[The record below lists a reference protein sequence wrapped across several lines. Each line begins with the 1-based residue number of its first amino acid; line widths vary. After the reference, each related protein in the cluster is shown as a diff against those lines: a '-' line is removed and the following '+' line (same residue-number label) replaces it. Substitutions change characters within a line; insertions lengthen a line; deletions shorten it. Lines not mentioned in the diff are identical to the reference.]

1 MEPRL
6 SIVCFYSVEN
16 NLQEPSE
23 AQKSTDVSPTTIY
36 PQINANTLSTSFN
49 PRERSIDHGSP
60 SAATSPAEHATYFP
74 DEKIL
79 ITESN
84 DKQCVQE
91 QQVPAT
97 APPVPLPPRYC
108 KPEVQARPKSE
119 QKPFWKRHL
128 YWILGIITL
137 LMILISVIAVV
148 LARLKPSDTKP
159 IEAIRNNTRN
169 SVASTGLTLLDNKTW
184 NMHVFSQNSTG
195 QIALQVSLDGKT
207 FEPPTNV
214 SLTIPPRVGSPISA
228 TAEQDSQ
235 THVIMLNLFYISGI
249 NNVTM
254 SALTC
259 AEGSAKCGTINN
271 CLLPTAIPVSH
282 ETGLA
287 AVNVNNSQDW
297 RVYYHDQSGFI
308 SQLQG
313 NASGFNLGSRI
324 GGEGLNGS
332 DITAVNIDSTT
343 NNIHVFYTD
352 MLTQALFT
360 LQYQKHWTT
369 PRPVSNARVANWNP
383 YSGFGSAYRPF
394 SDQLH
399 VYYTGLDKGIYE
411 FVLNGTDATDTSFQP
426 QPDGTRPWGEA
437 DYVGAD
443 ITAVGWKD
451 QIRFFQPARGRLVM
465 GELNDTTWGEVFV
478 DMITTGSQIMA

>member
-235 THVIMLNLFYISGI
+235 THVIM
-249 NNVTM
+249 VR
-254 SALTC
+254 C
-259 AEGSAKCGTINN
+259 H
-271 CLLPTAIPVSH
+271 P
-282 ETGLA
+282 
-287 AVNVNNSQDW
+287 
-297 RVYYHDQSGFI
+297 
-308 SQLQG
+308 
-313 NASGFNLGSRI
+313 
-324 GGEGLNGS
+324 
-332 DITAVNIDSTT
+332 
-343 NNIHVFYTD
+343 
-352 MLTQALFT
+352 
-360 LQYQKHWTT
+360 
-369 PRPVSNARVANWNP
+369 
-383 YSGFGSAYRPF
+383 
-394 SDQLH
+394 
-399 VYYTGLDKGIYE
+399 
-411 FVLNGTDATDTSFQP
+411 
-426 QPDGTRPWGEA
+426 
-437 DYVGAD
+437 
-443 ITAVGWKD
+443 
-451 QIRFFQPARGRLVM
+451 
-465 GELNDTTWGEVFV
+465 
-478 DMITTGSQIMA
+478 